1 MGSLPAFLECSSGKK
16 VSVYCGKPSAPM
28 AEIVK
33 PLSDVPADRI
43 AMVGDRLYTDILFGV
58 HNGFKSVAVFTGE
71 ITPESLMSSDI
82 VPTFAFGSVCE
93 LTDE

>member
-1 MGSLPAFLECSSGKK
+1 M
-16 VSVYCGKPSAPM
+16 
-28 AEIVK
+28 
-33 PLSDVPADRI
+33 
-43 AMVGDRLYTDILFGV
+43 YTDILFGV
-58 HNGFKSVAVFTGE
+58 NNGFKSVAVFTGE